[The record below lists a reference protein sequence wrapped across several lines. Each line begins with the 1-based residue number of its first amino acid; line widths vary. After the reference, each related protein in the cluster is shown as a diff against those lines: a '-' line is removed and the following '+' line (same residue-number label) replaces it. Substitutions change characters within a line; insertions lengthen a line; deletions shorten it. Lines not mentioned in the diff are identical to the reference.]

1 MGFIM
6 NKDKSLNEMML
17 SLFNKSTIVDLS
29 SETISESKSLSGR
42 IYQDP
47 EHNGEF
53 ELDRVL
59 TDIYAPQLIIFLPD
73 KPNGTGILIIPGGG
87 YQAVMLDKEGTALA

>member
-47 EHNGEF
+47 EHNGN
-53 ELDRVL
+53 LN
-59 TDIYAPQLIIFLPD
+59 LIV
-73 KPNGTGILIIPGGG
+73 
-87 YQAVMLDKEGTALA
+87 Y

>member
-6 NKDKSLNEMML
+6 NKDRSLNEMML

-42 IYQDP
+42 IYQDR

-53 ELDRVL
+53 ELDRV
-59 TDIYAPQLIIFLPD
+59 
-73 KPNGTGILIIPGGG
+73 
-87 YQAVMLDKEGTALA
+87 MLLS

>member
-47 EHNGEF
+47 EHNGDF
-53 ELDRVL
+53 ELDLCIDRYLCSSVNYFF
-59 TDIYAPQLIIFLPD
+59 TR
-73 KPNGTGILIIPGGG
+73 
-87 YQAVMLDKEGTALA
+87 

>member
-6 NKDKSLNEMML
+6 NKDRSLNEMML

-73 KPNGTGILIIPGGG
+73 KPNGTGILIIPGGATG
-87 YQAVMLDKEGTALA
+87 CYVR